1 MTIGYAYIDTDPK
14 YSSIPARLPNG
25 GLDTGPQ
32 ATGPW
37 GNRSVAPEPVAY
49 SQNLLSA
56 NPPKYAERLP
66 VSYERPG
73 NNPITYPYHTI
84 YSTST
89 NPNFLCLKPY

>member
-1 MTIGYAYIDTDPK
+1 MTLGYAYIDTNPQ
-14 YSSIPARLPNG
+14 YSSIVPRLANG

-37 GNRSVAPEPVAY
+37 GNISVIPEPVSY

-56 NPPKYAERLP
+56 NPPPYGEKQP

-84 YSTST
+84 YNDTT
-89 NPNFLCLKPY
+89 NPKFLALK

>member
-1 MTIGYAYIDTDPK
+1 MSLGYSYIDQTV
-14 YSSIPARLPNG
+14 SEIPPRLPNG

-37 GNRSVAPEPVAY
+37 GNIPVIPDAIAY

-73 NNPITYPYHTI
+73 NNPITYPYHDI
-84 YSTST
+84 YNAET
-89 NPNFLCLKPY
+89 NPKFLALKTI

>member
-1 MTIGYAYIDTDPK
+1 MSLEYSYIDETVIG
-14 YSSIPARLPNG
+14 IPPRLPNG

-37 GNRSVAPEPVAY
+37 GNIPVVPDPISY

-56 NPPKYAERLP
+56 DPPKYAERLP

-73 NNPITYPYHTI
+73 NNPITYPYHDI
-84 YSTST
+84 YNAET
-89 NPNFLCLKPY
+89 NPKFLALKK